1 MSKIKVENI
10 SDTAKVQEETES
22 DNEVQ
27 EQTVEPQ
34 KTKKTPP
41 QKMVTCPN
49 CNKEMLSKTFKY
61 YHNLKCKP
69 TQTEP
74 TPVAVK
80 PEKIEVTF
88 DVGRQTTKGEKIQRL
103 ISRAF

>member
-1 MSKIKVENI
+1 MSKIKVESISNATNI
-10 SDTAKVQEETES
+10 QEEPES

-34 KTKKTPP
+34 KNKKTPP
-41 QKMVTCPN
+41 QKLVTCPN
-49 CNKEMLSKTFKY
+49 CNKEMLSKTFRY
-61 YHNLKCKP
+61 YHILKCKP

-74 TPVAVK
+74 TPSVTI
-80 PEKIEVTF
+80 PEKIEVSF
-88 DVGRQTTKGEKIQRL
+88 NVGRQTTKGEKIQRL